1 MPADR
6 TPTELAELIRAD
18 TSIDLTAVQQHL
30 APVIDGTASLTPD
43 RAKTI
48 RAPSIELDDVTV
60 TISAWYSDPSYLGT
74 FDRTAGTTLIQIAID
89 ARPNDPWI
97 NGGPPPPVEL
107 PHREQIA
114 WVRVVLGGLADYAYR
129 IVTDMRTLRD
139 QPGFFIVLVDRNGTP
154 RLAASDFAW
163 LLVSGGGRRA
173 YPEKLVPEDPDLLRY
188 LRRNGDLINVDRVA
202 HPQAS
207 PPAVWAQEFVSHLTA
222 TIADELGRG
231 GNTRSFT
238 FEEIRLVGDNQV
250 IVRYIWHL
258 VEGGK
263 KYGFDIDLAG
273 IRAHGLE
280 VFDDPRA
287 ITAARSVGV
296 RPFRQPVFQKSEV
309 MIDGVTWV
317 KLGGFK

>member
-30 APVIDGTASLTPD
+30 APVIDGTAVSAPD
-43 RAKTI
+43 RVKTI

-60 TISAWYSDPSYLGT
+60 TISAWYTDPSYLGT
-74 FDRTAGTTLIQIAID
+74 LDRTAGTRLIQLAIN

-114 WVRVVLGGLADYAYR
+114 WARVVLGGLADYAYR
-129 IVTDMRTLRD
+129 ILTDMGMLRD
-139 QPGFFIVLVDRNGTP
+139 RPGFFIVLVDRNGMP
-154 RLAASDFAW
+154 RLAPSDFAW
-163 LLVSGGGRRA
+163 RLVSGARRA

-188 LRRNGDLINVDRVA
+188 LRQNGDLINVDRVA

-222 TIADELGRG
+222 TIADELGRL
-231 GNTRSFT
+231 GNSPWFT
-238 FEEIRLVGDNQV
+238 FEEIRLIGDNQV
-250 IVRYIWHL
+250 IVRYTWHL
-258 VEGGK
+258 AEGDK
-263 KYGFDIDLAG
+263 KYGFDIDLPG
-273 IRAHGLE
+273 VRANSLE
-280 VFDDPRA
+280 AFDDPRA
-287 ITAARSVGV
+287 ITAARSVGAT
-296 RPFRQPVFQKSEV
+296 PFNQPVFREPEV
-309 MIDGVTWV
+309 IDGVSWV
-317 KLGGFK
+317 KFGAAG